1 MKAKH
6 EYYDRI
12 SQVRIL
18 RGIIASLV
26 LCIAMLLCAVFI
38 TGQQMEALQE
48 QMADMTVEVR
58 LLAE

>member
-1 MKAKH
+1 MQAKQK
-6 EYYDRI
+6 YYDRI

-26 LCIAMLLCAVFI
+26 LCIAMLLLAVFI

-48 QMADMTVEVR
+48 QMAAMTVEVR
-58 LLAE
+58 LLRE

>member
-1 MKAKH
+1 MKAKQT
-6 EYYDRI
+6 YYDRV

-26 LCIAMLLCAVFI
+26 LCIAVLLFAVFQ
-38 TGQQMEALQE
+38 TGNQLEALQSD
-48 QMADMTVEVR
+48 MAAVAAEVR

>member
-1 MKAKH
+1 MKATQK
-6 EYYDRI
+6 YYDRI

-26 LCIAMLLCAVFI
+26 LCIAMLLFAVVM
-38 TGQQMEALQE
+38 TGQQVETLQE
-48 QMADMTVEVR
+48 QMAAMTVEVR

>member
-1 MKAKH
+1 MQAKQK
-6 EYYDRI
+6 YYDRI

-26 LCIAMLLCAVFI
+26 LCIAMLLLAVFI

-48 QMADMTVEVR
+48 QMAVMTVEVR
-58 LLAE
+58 LLRE

>member
-1 MKAKH
+1 MKAKQNH
-6 EYYDRI
+6 YDRI

-26 LCIAMLLCAVFI
+26 LCIAMLLFAVFM
-38 TGQQMEALQE
+38 TGQQVEALQE
-48 QMADMTVEVR
+48 QMAAMTVEVR

>member
-1 MKAKH
+1 MKTTQK
-6 EYYDRI
+6 YYDRV

-26 LCIAMLLCAVFI
+26 LCIAMLLIAVFI

-48 QMADMTVEVR
+48 QMAAMTVEVR
-58 LLAE
+58 LLRE